1 MNYGTV
7 TAELQ
12 NKKRNT
18 GLTDAREGKMP
29 ASGADLRS
37 SLRLSRFATEK
48 PRSEW
53 ETLSRSRVLSD
64 MKETGAP
71 VGKSAGSI
79 ESREFPEQSN
89 MVIMKSE

>member
-1 MNYGTV
+1 
-7 TAELQ
+7 
-12 NKKRNT
+12 
-18 GLTDAREGKMP
+18 MP

-37 SLRLSRFATEK
+37 SLRLFATEK

-71 VGKSAGSI
+71 DGKSAGII
-79 ESREFPEQSN
+79 ESLSN
-89 MVIMKSE
+89 MVMSDGNRYPLRSRRALYESV